1 MPGGT
6 VDFESIWNRQI
17 IQLEPP
23 NRRGEGTSSAGIVEA
38 GEWPELAPRGRLY
51 VKRQQ
56 AFFCRPAWNAFRSTP
71 TLRREVRYLERARAL
86 GVSVPMVVRY
96 EEGPDG
102 RAVLILAELT
112 GVTDLQRSVEGALD
126 SARTLIFENVGK
138 MLVKLHSARVLH
150 GAVYPKHVLVETA
163 APHRVWLIDF
173 EKARNVAS
181 RFRAADRDL
190 DRLLRHSPF
199 MTNVDVASLLSAY
212 GARCFEGLRERLERA
227 QPNR

>member
-1 MPGGT
+1 MSGGA
-6 VDFESIWNRQI
+6 VDFESVWNRQI
-17 IQLEPP
+17 IALDPP

-38 GEWPELAPRGRLY
+38 GEWPDLGPHGRLY

-86 GVSVPMVVRY
+86 GVSVPAVMRY
-96 EEGPDG
+96 EEGSDG
-102 RAVLILAELT
+102 RAVLVLAEIA
-112 GVTDLQRSVEGALD
+112 GVTDLQRAIEGATD
-126 SARTLIFENVGK
+126 AVRARILENTGK
-138 MLVKLHSARVLH
+138 MLVKLHAARILH
-150 GAVYPKHVLVETA
+150 GAVYPKHVLVEAA

-173 EKARNVAS
+173 EKARDVVS

-199 MTNVDVASLLSAY
+199 MKSADIESLLSAY
-212 GARCFEGLRERLERA
+212 DARCFERLRSRFERA